1 MHPDSIVT
9 AAHLHLLTV
18 HLPVILCPL
27 ALVLFACARL
37 RHDTPAARIA
47 RWLLVASAAVGV
59 PAYFSGPTT
68 FEAMEAELAPMRD
81 LVELHAVLGRA
92 AFFGLVLLALTA
104 LQTTLREMQEE
115 PVPGWLHGVV
125 VVGTFLLSYVL
136 AWTGHLGG
144 AIRHPEIGEAL
155 SWIFPR
161 L

>member
-1 MHPDSIVT
+1 MS

-27 ALVLFACARL
+27 ALVLFLGARL
-37 RHDTPAARIA
+37 RWDTPAARIG
-47 RWLLVASAAVGV
+47 RWLLIAAAAVGV
-59 PAYFSGPTT
+59 PAYFSGPTA
-68 FEAMEAELAPMRD
+68 FESMETELAPMRD

-104 LQTTLREMQEE
+104 LQTTLRELQEE
-115 PVPGWLHGVV
+115 PVPRWLHAIV
-125 VVGTFLLSYVL
+125 VVGTLLLSYVL

-155 SWIFPR
+155 SWLFPR
-161 L
+161 W

>member
-1 MHPDSIVT
+1 MS

-27 ALVLFACARL
+27 ALVLFVCARL
-37 RHDTPAARIA
+37 RHDTPAARIG

-59 PAYFSGPTT
+59 PAYFSGPTA
-68 FEAMEAELAPMRD
+68 FEAMESELAPMRD

-104 LQTTLREMQEE
+104 LQTTLREIQEE
-115 PVPGWLHGVV
+115 PVPRWLHGIV
-125 VVGTFLLSYVL
+125 VVGTLLLSYVL

-144 AIRHPEIGEAL
+144 AIRHPEIGDAL
-155 SWIFPR
+155 SWLFPR
-161 L
+161 W